1 MLAVRVRMLVLA
13 LFSMLIVGRSPAPAK
28 EEPTTA
34 STLQPNARAAGAA
47 LARIPVAF
55 EANAG
60 QHASEI
66 RFVARRGTAS
76 VALRDDGATLVVV
89 QESAVRKDRGARKRS
104 AARAII
110 GLKVDGGRAVAP
122 QASEELVTKV
132 NYFTGKDP
140 EKWRT
145 NVPTYAKVTYPS
157 VLDGVDLVYHGE
169 GGALEYDFVVAP
181 GAEVDRVAMTVEGA
195 NRMSITEKGELR
207 IQTAT
212 GDVIQP
218 PPVVYQRDASGA
230 KHTIASSYRIVGER
244 SVGFVVSAYDR
255 TKALVIDPVLAF
267 ATYIGGTSNDV
278 LNAVAAD
285 ANGNTYVS
293 GHTRSTDF
301 PTQNAYDAQLAPS
314 CVECGE
320 TSDVFISKLDASGM
334 HLVYSTYIG
343 GESNDSATGI
353 AVGADGTAY
362 LTGTTTS
369 PDFPLVNAINAA
381 NETTNGFVARLNAAG
396 NVLVYSTYLSGS
408 GDDEPAGI
416 AVDASGIYVAGS
428 TRSSDLGQ
436 NGGNGQQPAN
446 AYDAFVAKLT
456 PTGSEVTWVK
466 YLGGSS
472 EDVATGIASDGS
484 GNAYISGY
492 TTSGSSFPQTAAPL
506 KPACQEQARDAFV
519 AKVNA
524 TGRVYATCLGGAGED
539 RAMAIAVDASGSA
552 YVAGYTTSSDFA
564 PAPIRPFGGVGDAFV
579 AKLTPAG
586 TALEYSTVI
595 GGSDD
600 DGASAIAIDSARTA
614 WITGFTAS
622 ADFPSVVPIQAAFA
636 GGGEHPYDAFVSRI
650 DATGTQIV
658 FSSFYGGAID
668 YDDGAALAVN
678 GSRVHLGGNTFSTDL
693 PFVNGRQQANAGHQD
708 GFVATLGVPPLLIA
722 PTNVSLF
729 VGEPQQ
735 FTAAGG
741 AGLGYAFSLQ
751 TNASGA
757 TITPDGAYTA
767 GDNGGT
773 IDIVRVTDASGV
785 TATATVQVG
794 QRPTPLAINPTSAT
808 LAPKGSH
815 AFTAS
820 GGVAPYTFSLLSN
833 ASGGVITPSGNYT
846 AGPNGG
852 VVDVIRLSD
861 SAGSS
866 VNATVTVGPSITISP
881 AQPKAPPNGSVSF
894 SATGGSGSGYVWAI
908 TKNGSNGS
916 IGASTGSYKA
926 GSGASTVD
934 TVQVTD
940 SLGNTASVNVSVGGG
955 LAISPADPTTSTRG
969 SIAFTAIGGS
979 GSYTW
984 SLTTAPSGGTIDGA
998 SGAYV
1003 AGVTGNTIDT
1013 VRVQDSL
1020 GNSSSVQVTVGP
1032 GLTINPPEATVVTGG
1047 TVTFGGAGGSGT
1059 GYAFTL
1065 TTNASGGSI
1074 STDGVYVAGE
1084 AAGVDGVRLRDSL
1097 GSTADAKV
1105 TVTVTATTP
1114 PATSPDGGAAPDFDA
1129 GPIPG
1134 LNIGGGGVS
1143 ADCTCHAVGAPTGS
1157 APGTTA
1163 GVAALAVVFGIV
1175 RRRRRS

>member
-1 MLAVRVRMLVLA
+1 MLAVRVRVLVLA
-13 LFSMLIVGRSPAPAK
+13 LFSMLIAGRPPAPPK
-28 EEPTTA
+28 DEPTTA
-34 STLQPNARAAGAA
+34 STPPPNARAARAA
-47 LARIPVAF
+47 LAKVPVAF

-89 QESAVRKDRGARKRS
+89 QASAVRNDRGTRKRS
-104 AARAII
+104 SGRAVI
-110 GLKVDGGRAVAP
+110 GLKVDGGRAVVP

-140 EKWRT
+140 AKWRT
-145 NVPTYAKVTYPS
+145 NVPTYAKVMYPS

-169 GGALEYDFVVAP
+169 GGALEYDFVVSP

-267 ATYIGGTSNDV
+267 ATYVGGASQDV

-293 GHTRSTDF
+293 GHTWSTDF
-301 PTQNAYDAQLAPS
+301 PTQNAYDAQLTPS

-334 HLVYSTYIG
+334 NLLYSTYLG
-343 GESNDSATGI
+343 GESNDSARGI

-369 PDFPLVNAINAA
+369 PDFPLVNAINGAG
-381 NETTNGFVARLNAAG
+381 EDTNGFVARLNAAG
-396 NVLVYSTYLSGS
+396 DVLVYSTYLSGS

-472 EDVATGIASDGS
+472 EDLATGIASDAS

-519 AKVNA
+519 AKINA
-524 TGRVYATCLGGAGED
+524 AGTVYATCLGGAGED
-539 RAMAIAVDASGSA
+539 RAMAIAVDSSGSA

-564 PAPIRPFGGVGDAFV
+564 PAPIHPFGGVGDAFV

-622 ADFPSVVPIQAAFA
+622 ADFPSVVPFQAAFA
-636 GGGEHPYDAFVSRI
+636 GGGRPYDAFVSRI

-658 FSSFYGGAID
+658 FSSFYGGATNSD
-668 YDDGAALAVN
+668 EGFALAVN

-693 PFVNGRQQANAGHQD
+693 PFVNGRQQTNAGHQD

-722 PTNVSLF
+722 PANVTLL
-729 VGEPQQ
+729 VGDTQQ

-741 AGLGYAFSLQ
+741 AGLGYVFSLQ

-757 TITPDGAYTA
+757 TITPGGAYSA
-767 GDNGGT
+767 GQNGGT
-773 IDIVRVTDASGV
+773 IDVVRLTDASGV
-785 TATATVQVG
+785 TATATVKVG
-794 QRPTPLAINPTSAT
+794 QPTPPLAISPTSAT
-808 LAPKGSH
+808 VAPKGSH

-820 GGVAPYTFSLLSN
+820 GGVAPHTFSLLSN
-833 ASGGVITPSGNYT
+833 GSGGAITPSGSYT
-846 AGPNGG
+846 AGPNGD
-852 VVDVIRLSD
+852 VVDVIQLSD

-881 AQPKAPPNGSVSF
+881 AQPQAPPNGAVSF
-894 SATGGSGSGYVWAI
+894 SASGGSGSGYVWAI
-908 TKNGSNGS
+908 AKNGSNAS

-940 SLGNTASVNVSVGGG
+940 SLGNKASVNVSIGGG
-955 LAISPADPTTSTRG
+955 LAISPADPTTTTRG
-969 SIAFTAIGGS
+969 SIAFTAVGGS
-979 GSYTW
+979 GAYTW
-984 SLTTAPSGGTIDGA
+984 SLTTSPSGGTIDGA

-1003 AGVTGNTIDT
+1003 AGATGNTIDT

-1020 GNSSSVQVTVGP
+1020 GNSSSVQVSVGP
-1032 GLTINPPEATVVTGG
+1032 GLTITPPELTVATGG
-1047 TVTFGGAGGSGT
+1047 TVTFGRAGGSGT

-1065 TTNASGGSI
+1065 TTNASGGSV
-1074 STDGVYVAGE
+1074 SNDGVYVAGE
-1084 AAGVDGVRLRDSL
+1084 AAGIDVVRLRDSL
-1097 GSTADAKV
+1097 GSAADD
-1105 TVTVTATTP
+1105 TVTVTATAS
-1114 PATSPDGGAAPDFDA
+1114 PAPIPDGGGGAGPGNDA
-1129 GPIPG
+1129 GAISG

-1143 ADCTCHAVGAPTGS
+1143 ADCTCRAACASKSST
-1157 APGTTA
+1157 AA
-1163 GVAALAVVFGIV
+1163 GVAALALVLGVVC
-1175 RRRRRS
+1175 RRRRRR